1 MIHNRAGRKL
11 KRTHSH
17 RKALLKN
24 LATSLFKSKK
34 IKTTLA
40 KAKESRMF
48 VEKIITRAKNAVINE
63 KESGKINVHARREVA
78 KIINDKTVIKTLFT
92 EIAEKVATRPGGYTR
107 VVKLGQRLGDGA
119 HMAILELVDFNT
131 GKEEKKSTPTKVD
144 RKKRIN
150 QKSKKKTEIKTEVKE
165 EKPAEEAKASA

>member
-11 KRTHSH
+11 NRTNSH
-17 RKALLKN
+17 RKAMFN
-24 LATSLFKSKK
+24 NMATSLFVSKK

-40 KAKESRMF
+40 KAKEMRMI
-48 VEKIITRAKNAVINE
+48 VEKIITRAKNAAIKE
-63 KESGKINVHARREVA
+63 KEMGKADVHSRREVA
-78 KIINDKTVIKTLFT
+78 RAIKDRSALKILFS

-131 GKEEKKSTPTKVD
+131 GVEEKKQAPKVD
-144 RKKRIN
+144 RKKRVS
-150 QKSKKKTEIKTEVKE
+150 QKSKKATEVK
-165 EKPAEEAKASA
+165 AEEIKSEATSEANASA